1 MGVIGTVLTGLVLT
15 PVIYLAIAGCLILS
29 QPAGAT
35 RPVEGEGLDF
45 TGVLSAERA
54 TVPAPEMFAMRDG
67 TELPL
72 RRYGAPGRGP
82 LLVMVHGSGWHGM
95 QFDGLAR
102 ALADRAEIAVPD
114 PRGHGADPVR
124 RGDVDYIGQMED
136 DLADLIT
143 TLRQP
148 GQEVI
153 LLGHSSGGGLVTR
166 MAGGA
171 HGGLIDRAV
180 LLAPFLHHRAPTLRA
195 NSGGWTRVLV
205 RRIIGLSMLNQ
216 VGITA
221 LNHLTAVQF
230 AMPREVLDGPL
241 GDTATTAYSYRL
253 NTGYA
258 PRSDYQADIAALPE
272 FLLIAGRADEA
283 FVAEA
288 YQPLMAGITDKG
300 RYLLVDGVGHLDIV
314 DAPETRD
321 AIREVLDG
329 D

>member
-1 MGVIGTVLTGLVLT
+1 MGVIGTVLTGLVVT
-15 PVIYLAIAGCLILS
+15 PLVYLGIAGGLILS
-29 QPAGAT
+29 QPARDVAPRAGQ
-35 RPVEGEGLDF
+35 GLDF
-45 TGVLSAERA
+45 TGALAADFDALPA
-54 TVPAPEMFAMRDG
+54 TGTVEMRDG
-67 TELPL
+67 TALAL

-95 QFDGLAR
+95 QFHGLAR
-102 ALADRAEIAVPD
+102 ALANRADIAVPD
-114 PRGHGADPVR
+114 LRGHGADPVR

-143 TLRQP
+143 ALRQP

-166 MAGGA
+166 MAGGP
-171 HGGLIDRAV
+171 HGALIDRAV
-180 LLAPFLHHRAPTLRA
+180 LLAPFLHHRAPTLRE
-195 NSGGWTRVLV
+195 NSGGWTQVLV

-216 VGITA
+216 VGIGA
-221 LNHLTAVQF
+221 LNHLTVVQF
-230 AMPREVLDGPL
+230 AMPQVVLNGPL
-241 GDTATTAYSYRL
+241 SHTATTGYSYRL

-258 PRSDYQADIAALPE
+258 PRSDYAADIAALPA
-272 FLLIAGRADEA
+272 FLLIAGREDEA

-288 YQPLMAGITDKG
+288 YQPLMSQITDKG
-300 RYLLVDGVGHLDIV
+300 RYLLVDEVGHLDIV

-321 AIREVLDG
+321 ALREMLGG